1 MVRGDYAFTPREA
14 IRFGV
19 CNTSFNA
26 VFKHMMPTIHRFAA
40 IIIGFLLVGSN
51 AAPPLAANDT
61 PIKGQRI
68 FTAGHS
74 LLLYMPAILNDIT
87 AKAKVDGHVQA
98 GIQGIGGSHVF
109 QHWNLPDDKNK
120 VKPALKS
127 GTVQVLT
134 LSPIYLPDDGIEKL
148 TALGLEHN
156 PDIRVTVQEFWVPY
170 DDPTVLEAGRGPKQ
184 VDRDSRTIAEL
195 RRLHAAYFQSMD
207 NHIRALNKK
216 FGKRVLFIVPV
227 GQAVLGLREKVIK
240 GEAPG
245 IKKQSELFSDALG
258 HARAPVQVLSTYCHF
273 AVIYRRSPVGLPVP
287 AALSMQPEADKLNR
301 LLQELVWDAVSKH
314 QLSGVQ

>member
-1 MVRGDYAFTPREA
+1 
-14 IRFGV
+14 
-19 CNTSFNA
+19 
-26 VFKHMMPTIHRFAA
+26 MMPNILSTRRRLVA
-40 IIIGFLLVGSN
+40 IIVACLFVGAN
-51 AAPPLAANDT
+51 AGPLSLADDT
-61 PIKGQRI
+61 PIKGQRV

-74 LLLYMPAILNDIT
+74 LLLYMPAILNDIA
-87 AKAKVDGHVQA
+87 AKAKVDGHVQV
-98 GIQGIGGSHVF
+98 GVQGVGGSHVF

-120 VKPALKS
+120 VKPALKT

-148 TALGLEHN
+148 TRFALDYN

-195 RRLHAAYFQSMD
+195 RQMHATYFRSMD
-207 NHIRALNKK
+207 DHVRALNRK
-216 FGKRVLFIVPV
+216 FGKQALFIVPV

-245 IKKQSELFSDALG
+245 IRKQSELFADALG
-258 HARAPVQVLSTYCHF
+258 HAHVPVRVLSTYCHF

-287 AALSMQPEADKLNR
+287 ATLSKQPEAEKLNR
-301 LLQELVWDAVSKH
+301 GLQVLAWDAVSKH
-314 QLSGVQ
+314 SLSGVK